1 MSTKS
6 KTENKPIP
14 TLMRKTKAQLVEII
28 LRKDNIE
35 RGLRDDIKSKDE
47 TIDKYKDELTESVHK
62 INTVKGE
69 YETLKTEFEK
79 SCDEAASTICELK
92 EGIKDNNIVI
102 FRLWIV
108 TILSAIGIICAF
120 CL

>member
-6 KTENKPIP
+6 K

-47 TIDKYKDELTESVHK
+47 IIDKCKDELTESIHK
-62 INTVKGE
+62 MDTVRGA
-69 YETLKTEFEK
+69 YETLRTEFEK
-79 SCDEAASTICELK
+79 SCDESASTMCELR
-92 EGIKDNNIVI
+92 EVIINNHKVI
-102 FRLWIV
+102 LRLW
-108 TILSAIGIICAF
+108 TGIIISVIGVVCAL

>member
-6 KTENKPIP
+6 KTENKTAS

-35 RGLRDDIKSKDE
+35 HGLRDDIKSKDE
-47 TIDKYKDELTESVHK
+47 IIDKYKDELTESIHK
-62 INTVKGE
+62 IDTVKGM
-69 YETLKTEFEK
+69 YETLNAEFEK
-79 SCDEAASTICELK
+79 SCDEAASTICELR
-92 EGIKDNNIVI
+92 EVIMNNHKVI
-102 FRLWIV
+102 FRLWI
-108 TILSAIGIICAF
+108 GIIISVIGAVCAL

>member
-6 KTENKPIP
+6 KTENKPMP
-14 TLMRKTKAQLVEII
+14 ALMRKTKAQLVDII

-35 RGLRDDIKSKDE
+35 CNLRNEI
-47 TIDKYKDELTESVHK
+47 IDKYKDELTESIHK
-62 INTVKGE
+62 IDAVKGE

-79 SCDEAASTICELK
+79 SYDEAASTMCELR
-92 EGIKDNNIVI
+92 EVIINNHKVI
-102 FRLWIV
+102 FRLW
-108 TILSAIGIICAF
+108 TGIIISVIGVVCAL

>member
-6 KTENKPIP
+6 KTENKTAP

-35 RGLRDDIKSKDE
+35 CGLRDDIKSKDE
-47 TIDKYKDELTESVHK
+47 IIDKCKDELTKSIHK
-62 INTVKGE
+62 IDTVKGA

-79 SCDEAASTICELK
+79 SCDEAASTICELR
-92 EGIKDNNIVI
+92 EVIINNHKVI
-102 FRLWIV
+102 FRLW
-108 TILSAIGIICAF
+108 TGIIISVIGVICAL

>member
-6 KTENKPIP
+6 N

-35 RGLRDDIKSKDE
+35 HGLRDDIKSKDE
-47 TIDKYKDELTESVHK
+47 IIDKCKDELTESIHK
-62 INTVKGE
+62 IDTVKGA
-69 YETLKTEFEK
+69 YETLHTEFEK
-79 SCDEAASTICELK
+79 SCDEAASTICELR
-92 EGIKDNNIVI
+92 EVIINNHKVI
-102 FRLWIV
+102 FRLWI
-108 TILSAIGIICAF
+108 GIIISILGAVCTL